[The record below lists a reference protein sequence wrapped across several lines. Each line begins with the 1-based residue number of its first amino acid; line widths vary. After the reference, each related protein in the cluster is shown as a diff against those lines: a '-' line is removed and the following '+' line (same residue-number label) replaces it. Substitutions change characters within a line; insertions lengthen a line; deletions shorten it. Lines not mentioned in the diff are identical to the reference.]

1 MAAINV
7 QRGRDHGIPAYVS
20 WRGPCGLSKIKSW
33 DDLHAI
39 MGPKSVQRLRLAYSN
54 VDDIDLFVGGL
65 AERPVSL
72 TSQSSIQVS

>member
-33 DDLHAI
+33 DDLHVI

-72 TSQSSIQVS
+72 NVEK